1 MASGFNLGFASPK
14 VVLAASL
21 LDADFSFSSFELSD
35 IALLLHIYIMT
46 FSTCYFSAEGRSSYL
61 SANSFWEFRV
71 FVRVMD
77 DMGQSFWSPFGNRL
91 Q

>member
-21 LDADFSFSSFELSD
+21 LDANFSFSSFENPD

-46 FSTCYFSAEGRSSYL
+46 FSTCYFPAGGRSSYL
-61 SANSFWEFRV
+61 NVNSF
-71 FVRVMD
+71 
-77 DMGQSFWSPFGNRL
+77 
-91 Q
+91 